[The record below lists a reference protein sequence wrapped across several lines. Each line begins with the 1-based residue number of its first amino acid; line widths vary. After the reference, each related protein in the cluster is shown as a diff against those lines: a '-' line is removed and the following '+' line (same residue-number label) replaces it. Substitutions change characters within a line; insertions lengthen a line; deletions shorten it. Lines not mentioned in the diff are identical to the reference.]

1 MDNTD
6 RIVFSS
12 RRDTHY
18 QIYTVNPDGSDVRQ
32 ITFFRNYHAFTP
44 RWSPDKSQIVFASD
58 SLGTTAG
65 NALYI
70 MNADGTNIHPV
81 KWMPGP
87 LGTRMPLEGR
97 LPNWSP
103 DGNTIIY
110 NYCSLCEEGGSDKEI
125 YAINLATLDTLQLTH
140 LPADGE
146 GGIFS
151 PDGQKI
157 LFSSN
162 RDHINERILHP
173 HLYIMNADGSDQTR
187 LMPDFLQ
194 ISVSGRWSHDNK
206 TIIFTA
212 DSGQLYSYSLITKKW
227 FKLDVGMPDLFFFA
241 QSWSVKDKKLLLLG
255 SVIENGRILRSFY
268 IFNFTNKDIIK
279 IVADNRVDLSD
290 W

>member
-1 MDNTD
+1 MKLYVLFLSALIFMYSCSSSVNPKMDNTD

-12 RRDTHY
+12 LRDTHY

-32 ITFFRNYHAFTP
+32 ITFFRNYNAFTP
-44 RWSPDKSQIVFASD
+44 RWSPDKSRIVFASD

-97 LPNWSP
+97 LPSWSP

-110 NYCSLCEEGGSDKEI
+110 NYCS
-125 YAINLATLDTLQLTH
+125 
-140 LPADGE
+140 DGE

-162 RDHINERILHP
+162 RDHINERVLHP
-173 HLYIMNADGSDQTR
+173 HLYIMNADGSNQTR
-187 LMPDFLQ
+187 LMPNFTQ
-194 ISVSGRWSHDNK
+194 SSGGGRWSHDGK

-212 DSGQLYSYSLITKKW
+212 DNGQLYSYSLATKKRS
-227 FKLDVGMPDLFFFA
+227 KLEVGMPNLSFFTQA
-241 QSWSVKDKKLLLLG
+241 WSREDEKILLLG
-255 SVIENGRILRSFY
+255 SVIENGRILRSIY
-268 IFNFTNKDIIK
+268 IYTFTSKDIIK
-279 IVADNRVDLSD
+279 ILPDNDVDLSD